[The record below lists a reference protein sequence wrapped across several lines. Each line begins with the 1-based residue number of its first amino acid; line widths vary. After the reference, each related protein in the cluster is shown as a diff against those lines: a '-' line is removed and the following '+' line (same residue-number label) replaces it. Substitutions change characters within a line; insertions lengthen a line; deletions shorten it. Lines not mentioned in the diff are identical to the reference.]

1 MAKRVLIVDDEE
13 NIRQMT
19 RLALEAA
26 GYEVG
31 EAASGLEA
39 FAIIGGDDAPGM
51 RSCWT
56 RKCRAWLGQKFFVA
70 SR

>member
-1 MAKRVLIVDDEE
+1 MSKRVLIIDDEE

-19 RLALEAA
+19 RLTLETA

-31 EAASGLEA
+31 EAESGMEA
-39 FAIIGGDDAPGM
+39 FAILGATLRGM
-51 RSCWT
+51 PCFWT
-56 RKCRAWLGQKFFVA
+56 RRCRAWSGRMCSGA